1 MYYYELNIPKRELW
15 DEQKEEFIYIPE
27 INIKLLHSLLS
38 VSSWE
43 AKYHKP
49 FIDSDKSNEELLD
62 YIRMMVIG
70 KVPDN
75 NFVYYIPPDKIKEIT
90 DYINDPMSAT
100 TVPKQQ
106 DKKNKK
112 QVITNELVY
121 CWMSELS
128 IPYSCER
135 WHFNRLIKLIEV
147 CAYESQPE
155 DKKKKKLSATD
166 LAERR
171 ARMQAARAK
180 YKK

>member
-1 MYYYELNIPKRELW
+1 MYYDLNIPKRELW

-27 INIKLLHSLLS
+27 INVRLLHSLLS

-70 KVPDN
+70 KKPDK
-75 NFVYYIPPDKIKEIT
+75 NFVYYITPDKIKEIT

-100 TVPKQQ
+100 TVPKQK

-112 QVITNELVY
+112 QIITNELVY

-135 WHFNRLIKLIEV
+135 WHFNRLLKLIEV

-171 ARMQAARAK
+171 AQMQAARAK